1 MKTKNSISIFSF
13 LLLIAFSFSR
23 CGDKLNLAPWEY
35 PVVKDEN
42 GGGEGSHK
50 QDVETSVLEGQLLSA
65 MPLLLNYQIHKY
77 QYQRANSIDV
87 YSGYFT
93 VSNSDFQ
100 YGGALPYTY
109 YYPNSYMTG
118 PLGEA
123 TRLFPLLYH
132 AYYYA
137 DNEKHNLP
145 EWKAIAKIM
154 YAYSMHE
161 LADFFGAIPFNDY
174 RAQKETYPLTFQSTE
189 ECYDIIL
196 TELEEAVKMLKERQ
210 PTADALKRIE
220 GDGDVLGY
228 SKREWKN
235 WVKFANS
242 IRLRM
247 ALNMV
252 KVDPGRAQA
261 IAEAA
266 VNDEIGV
273 LQYDDDDFGLPDD
286 GKSQHPLYGITV
298 IWNDS
303 RLGASLENILKRYE
317 NPLLDKWFSVNSAA
331 IKDKTTGVQMLP
343 AKTEIVGI
351 RQGVQMY
358 PNSGNT
364 TGYGAFSSFKQ
375 QYMPRTY
382 LKVTEVLFLKA
393 EGALRGWNM
402 KGTAQDL
409 YEQGIR
415 KVFEE
420 NGLSSAYGAYI
431 AKTKEDVLTDIN
443 YNDYYVPKYSIDGR
457 VTVGVAWDQEDTQEI
472 KLEKIITQK
481 YIANFPMGAEAWTT
495 FRRTGYPRLFPV
507 PEDKKWSYDDSFD
520 SELQIRRLP
529 YNEITAN
536 DKANLPYIE
545 QALGGTNAAGTRV
558 WWDVSTEKRDPET
571 NQIIPQNF

>member
-1 MKTKNSISIFSF
+1 MKKIYNIVLSF
-13 LLLIAFSFSR
+13 LFVAMIVS
-23 CGDKLNLAPWEY
+23 CGDTYDLAPWQY
-35 PVVKDEN
+35 PAIKEEGGN
-42 GGGEGSHK
+42 GNQGVHK
-50 QDVETSVLEGQLLSA
+50 QDVETEVLEGQLLSA
-65 MPLLLNYQIHKY
+65 MSLLINYDMHKY

-87 YSGYFT
+87 FAGYFT

-109 YYPNSYMTG
+109 YYPNTYITG
-118 PLGEA
+118 ALGES
-123 TRLFPLLYH
+123 TPLFPLLYH
-132 AYYYA
+132 AYFYA

-154 YAYSMHE
+154 YGYSMQE
-161 LADFFGAIPFNDY
+161 LADFFGAIPFDDY
-174 RAQKETYPLTFQSTE
+174 RAQKETYPLNYQSTE

-196 TELEEAVKMLKERQ
+196 RELDEAIQVLKERQ
-210 PTADALKRIE
+210 PSPEALKRIE

-228 SKREWKN
+228 SKHNWKN

-252 KVDPGRAQA
+252 KIDPARAQTV
-261 IAEAA
+261 AEAA

-273 LQYDDDDFGLPDD
+273 LQYNDDDFGLPDD

-298 IWNDS
+298 TWNDS

-317 NPLLDKWFSVNSAA
+317 NPLLNVWFSANSAA
-331 IKDKTTGVQMLP
+331 IKDKTTGVQMLS
-343 AKTEIVGI
+343 AKSEIVGV

-364 TGYGAFSSFKQ
+364 TGYGAFSSFKK

-382 LKVTEVLFLKA
+382 FKVTEVLFLRA

-402 KGTAQDL
+402 KETAQSL

-420 NGLSSAYGAYI
+420 NGVASEFSSYI
-431 AKTKEDVLTDIN
+431 VKTNQDVLTDVD
-443 YNDYYVPKYSIDGR
+443 YNDYYVPKYSIAGR
-457 VTVGVAWDQEDTQEI
+457 VTVGVAWDDDDSDEL

-495 FRRTGYPRLFPV
+495 FRRTGYPKLFPV

-529 YNEITAN
+529 FNETTAN
-536 DKANLPYIE
+536 DKADLPGIE

-558 WWDVSTEKRDPET
+558 WWDVPTEEREPET
-571 NQIIPQNF
+571 NRIIPHNF